1 MKKITILLLIA
12 MILLPTLALAELTKV
27 EIPLRTTWEN
37 SNESWETQI
46 EIEDQDTDNILKR
59 WEINENNTGEEEWTL
74 KYYIDSDEFC
84 PDYINSNS
92 SESFY
97 NMTVMLDRM
106 LVAFNKTANMSE
118 SVILSQ
124 DINRMLGEC
133 NGTAEERLN
142 QTIELRAE
150 NKKLTSDVTSFKNFQ
165 TLYNNCKT
173 DVEELEKNKTSD
185 YAIGGAVVGIIVY
198 FFMSKKK
205 SKPDEAYNE
214 EWSA

>member
-1 MKKITILLLIA
+1 MKKTIILVLIA
-12 MILLPTLALAELTKV
+12 MVLLPTLALGELTKV

-37 SNESWETQI
+37 NNESWETQI

-74 KYYIDSDEFC
+74 KYYIDSDDFC

-92 SESFY
+92 SENFY

-142 QTIELRAE
+142 HSITLKEE
-150 NKKLTSDVTSFKNFQ
+150 NTQLIADVSKYKNFQ
-165 TLYNNCKT
+165 TLYNGCK
-173 DVEELEKNKTSD
+173 DDKEAMKKNVMSN
-185 YAIGGAVVGIIVY
+185 YLIGGLVCVLGYHFLIG
-198 FFMSKKK
+198 KKK
-205 SKPDEAYNE
+205 SKPDEADNE
-214 EWSA
+214 EWEA